1 MIKRIY
7 YYFKLKMLLEM
18 KDLTPFV
25 EFVLRHRHGGI
36 SLFYYCMKL
45 NKNILYWMEW
55 LVNQNSLYHL
65 ADIHTFP
72 NASLRSTII
81 KKYNQARDFWGKNV
95 KR

>member
-36 SLFYYCMKL
+36 SLFYYCMKPDQP
-45 NKNILYWMEW
+45 ILYWMEW
-55 LVNQNSLYHL
+55 CCCQAALHHLVDMY
-65 ADIHTFP
+65 TFP
-72 NASLRSTII
+72 DTSLRSRII
-81 KKYNQARDFWGKNV
+81 KNYNQARDFWGKNV